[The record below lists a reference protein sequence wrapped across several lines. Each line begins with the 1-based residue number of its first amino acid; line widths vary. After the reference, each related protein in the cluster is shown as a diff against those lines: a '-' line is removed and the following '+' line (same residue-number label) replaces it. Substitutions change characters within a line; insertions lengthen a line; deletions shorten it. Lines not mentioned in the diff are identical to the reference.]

1 MMITQL
7 FRTLKIRV
15 RRYWP
20 AIARLRYRLSG
31 IAFLNSSQ
39 TDSFL
44 DSYRIS
50 GHSADTFTLPEIVD
64 LGQPTK
70 RYFPAEQATNQPVSV
85 WLYEASAGAAKQY
98 PYGSIQIGRK
108 VLCLDINTDD
118 FHRNLSPPI
127 QRTTQFSPTLIAPWS
142 HYLDGVM
149 WGGYYDFVFL
159 VAAKLCRIKEAL
171 PESDFK
177 SAFVAYPLFGTAYE
191 RNFLDLLGISADR
204 VVDSRTTNVTFER
217 CILANAGHWFYPNK
231 ADLLALRKYV
241 LAQVSPARG
250 PRKRIYISRSGR
262 RRILN
267 EPEITALLQTY
278 GFEII
283 EDIPRSVTE
292 QVQIYQNAEFIIGPH
307 GASFSNI
314 LWCQPDTHLFEIFAP
329 TYTPGFFRYLAHTL
343 GLGYSAYYHGPAGTG
358 DWASGLEDDIY
369 VSVPE
374 LKLCMQ
380 KWLPATSP

>member
-1 MMITQL
+1 MIAQL
-7 FRTLKIRV
+7 FCTLRSRV

-20 AIARLRYRLSG
+20 AFARWQYRLRG
-31 IAFLNSSQ
+31 IAFLDSRQ
-39 TDSFL
+39 TESFL
-44 DSYRIS
+44 DSHRIS
-50 GHSADTFTLPEIVD
+50 RHLADTFTLPETVD
-64 LGQPTK
+64 LGQPIK
-70 RYFPAEQATNQPVSV
+70 QYFPAEQAVNQPVSV

-108 VLCLDINTDD
+108 LLCLDMNTDD
-118 FHRNLSPPI
+118 LYRNLFPPAK
-127 QRTTQFSPTLIAPWS
+127 RTTLFTPTLIAPWS
-142 HYLDGVM
+142 HYLDGAM

-171 PESDFK
+171 PESEFK
-177 SAFVAYPLFGTAYE
+177 AAFVSYPLFGTVYE
-191 RNFLDLLGISADR
+191 RDFLALMGIAEDR

-217 CILANAGHWFYPNK
+217 CVLANAGHWFYPNK
-231 ADLLALRKYV
+231 ADLLALREHV
-241 LAQVSPARG
+241 LAQIPPAEG

-267 EPEITALLQTY
+267 EPALIKLLQIY

-283 EDIPRSVTE
+283 EDNPRSVTE

-314 LWCQPDTHLFEIFAP
+314 IWCQPDTHLFEIFAP

-358 DWASGLEDDIY
+358 DWASGLEDDIC
-369 VSVPE
+369 VSVAE
-374 LKLCMQ
+374 LELCMR
-380 KWLPATSP
+380 KWLPATSS